1 MELTELLTVATNR
14 HASDLHLSTGLPPM
28 LRVHG
33 DIQTLD
39 LPALEAEQLR
49 QMLGQAMTPNQQTAF
64 ARG

>member
-1 MELTELLTVATNR
+1 MELTELLTVAIHR

-39 LPALEAEQLR
+39 LPPL
-49 QMLGQAMTPNQQTAF
+49 
-64 ARG
+64 